1 MKGTF
6 RITNIYG
13 IPLRV
18 HWSFL
23 FLLLWVVFSGFD
35 SNWHLEWSHLW
46 KLLILLFALFSCV
59 ILHELG
65 HALVARR
72 HGIKTQSIILLPVG
86 GVAILD
92 NELLNPKKEFYISI
106 IGPLVNFGIAFLFVP
121 FLFFLDSTLL
131 EQMGI
136 FIFHLDSIG
145 SLSGRIPFLHLFVF
159 FMIMLNIIIGVF
171 NLIPVLPMDGGRALR
186 ALLSTK
192 FGRQSATK
200 IVLLIGVLFSATF
213 VVVGIIQSN
222 WVLIFIGLYIFS
234 SSFRSFKFSK
244 PEKTET

>member
-13 IPLRV
+13 IPLKV

-23 FLLLWVVFSGFD
+23 FLLLWVIFSGFD
-35 SNWHLEWSHLW
+35 SNWHLELSHLW
-46 KLLILLFALFSCV
+46 KLLILLVALFSCV

-72 HGIKTQSIILLPVG
+72 HGIKTQSIILLPIG

-106 IGPLVNFGIAFLFVP
+106 IGPLVNFGIAVLFIPV
-121 FLFFLDSTLL
+121 LFFLDPTLL
-131 EQMGI
+131 KQMGI

-145 SLSGRIPFLHLFVF
+145 SLSGRIPFLHLFAF
-159 FMIMLNIIIGVF
+159 FMIMLNVIIGVF

-186 ALLSTK
+186 ALFSTK
-192 FGRQSATK
+192 FGRKNATK

-213 VVVGIIQSN
+213 VVIGILENN
-222 WVLIFIGLYIFS
+222 WILIFLGLYIFS
-234 SSFRSFKFSK
+234 SSFRSFNFSTPK
-244 PEKTET
+244 KVGT